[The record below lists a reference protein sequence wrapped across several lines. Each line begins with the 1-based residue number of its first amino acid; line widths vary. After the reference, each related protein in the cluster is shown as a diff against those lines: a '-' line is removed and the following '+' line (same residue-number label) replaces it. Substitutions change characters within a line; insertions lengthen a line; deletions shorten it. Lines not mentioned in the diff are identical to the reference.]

1 MALWND
7 NRSIDNFVRSGDN
20 TLNVLVIVL
29 LAAFALG
36 SGAYYYGQMNPRV
49 PASPFTKANPVTSPS
64 LPNASPVQPAPSPNP
79 GP

>member
-1 MALWND
+1 MAFWHD
-7 NRSIDNFVRSGDN
+7 NRGLDDLVRSTDR

-49 PASPFTKANPVTSPS
+49 AQTSSTAPVTVSPS
-64 LPNASPVQPAPSPNP
+64 SGQR
-79 GP
+79 

>member
-1 MALWND
+1 MAFWND
-7 NRSIDNFVRSGDN
+7 SQSVDDFVRTSDN

-36 SGAYYYGQMNPRV
+36 TSAYYYGQMDPRV
-49 PASPFTKANPVTSPS
+49 APSTITNPVTSS
-64 LPNASPVQPAPSPNP
+64 ASPNASPIHPAPSSPNP

>member
-1 MALWND
+1 MAFWHE
-7 NRSIDNFVRSGDN
+7 NRTLDDLVRTSDR

-49 PASPFTKANPVTSPS
+49 EPPATGIGSDAPPPAS
-64 LPNASPVQPAPSPNP
+64 QPR
-79 GP
+79 

>member
-7 NRSIDNFVRSGDN
+7 SRSVDDFVRTSDR
-20 TLNVLVIVL
+20 TLNVLLVIM

-49 PASPFTKANPVTSPS
+49 APAQTSIQ
-64 LPNASPVQPAPSPNP
+64 AAPSPQ
-79 GP
+79 G

>member
-1 MALWND
+1 MAFWND
-7 NRSIDNFVRSGDN
+7 SRSIDDFVRTSDN

-36 SGAYYYGQMNPRV
+36 TGAYYYGQMDPRV
-49 PASPFTKANPVTSPS
+49 APSTITNPVTSPAS
-64 LPNASPVQPAPSPNP
+64 PNASPIHPAPSPNP

>member
-1 MALWND
+1 MAFWHES
-7 NRSIDNFVRSGDN
+7 RGIDDFVRASDR

-49 PASPFTKANPVTSPS
+49 APSPAVSAPASPST
-64 LPNASPVQPAPSPNP
+64 PAR
-79 GP
+79 

>member
-1 MALWND
+1 MAFWNESRGLD
-7 NRSIDNFVRSGDN
+7 DLVRAGDR

-49 PASPFTKANPVTSPS
+49 APASAPAVSTSP
-64 LPNASPVQPAPSPNP
+64 AR
-79 GP
+79 

>member
-1 MALWND
+1 MAFWND
-7 NRSIDNFVRSGDN
+7 GRGVDDLVTASDR

-49 PASPFTKANPVTSPS
+49 ATPSHTEASPTPPS
-64 LPNASPVQPAPSPNP
+64 AAQH
-79 GP
+79 